1 MLVLPIDGSRALLV
15 LATPVPQYK
24 DRSAGIVA
32 TDRVTGA
39 PLVEVPVALTVDGGQ
54 PQVLRISLPEPGV
67 PKGLAVGQMVRA
79 SELMFV
85 SGEKNGRTW
94 QIFRAAS
101 LTAVKS
107 G

>member
-1 MLVLPIDGSRALLV
+1 
-15 LATPVPQYK
+15 
-24 DRSAGIVA
+24 
-32 TDRVTGA
+32 
-39 PLVEVPVALTVDGGQ
+39 
-54 PQVLRISLPEPGV
+54 VLRISLPEPGV

-79 SELMFV
+79 SELVFV

-101 LTAVKS
+101 LTAVKP

>member
-1 MLVLPIDGSRALLV
+1 
-15 LATPVPQYK
+15 
-24 DRSAGIVA
+24 
-32 TDRVTGA
+32 
-39 PLVEVPVALTVDGGQ
+39 VEVPVALTVDGGQ

-67 PKGLAVGQMVRA
+67 LKGLAVGQMVRA
-79 SELMFV
+79 SELVFV

-101 LTAVKS
+101 LTAVKP

>member
-1 MLVLPIDGSRALLV
+1 MLVLPVDGSHTLLV
-15 LATPVPQYK
+15 LALPVPQFK
-24 DRSAGIVA
+24 DKANGVAA
-32 TDRVTGA
+32 TDRVSGA

-54 PQVLRISLPEPGV
+54 PQVLRVSVPQPSV
-67 PKGLAVGQMVRA
+67 PKDLAVGQLVRA
-79 SELMFV
+79 SGLMFV

-101 LTAVKS
+101 LTAVRP